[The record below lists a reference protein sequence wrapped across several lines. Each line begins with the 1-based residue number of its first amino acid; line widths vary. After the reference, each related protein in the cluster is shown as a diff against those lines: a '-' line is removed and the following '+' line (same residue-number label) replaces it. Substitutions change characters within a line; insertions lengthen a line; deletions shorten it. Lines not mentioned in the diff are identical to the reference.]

1 MAETIEHN
9 KKWIADIIDMR
20 DEVTHLSDLSRSR
33 GLKPITVTQ
42 NYGDGDEEKA
52 VMLFDFDNPENDD
65 TMMMY
70 A

>member
-1 MAETIEHN
+1 
-9 KKWIADIIDMR
+9 MR

-42 NYGDGDEEKA
+42 NRGDGDEEKA

-65 TMMMY
+65 TMMH